1 MDVAALQ
8 KKLILM
14 LALVGVCTL
23 ACAGALFAGVRYH
36 QPLLTAAGVA
46 ALVIGFGVQIWF
58 ISAVAR
64 RPRV

>member
-14 LALVGVCTL
+14 LTLVGVCTL
-23 ACAGALFAGVRYH
+23 ACAGALFAGIRYH
-36 QPLLTAAGVA
+36 QPLLTAVGVV
-46 ALVIGFGVQIWF
+46 ALLVGFGAQIWF
-58 ISAVAR
+58 ISVVAR